1 MPVFILDIAFMF
13 FVDKL
18 IIGFDQA
25 LRTVFAPAQGFRK
38 TPGKISPGDALS
50 DEEKQA
56 AIRMMRINHSGEV
69 CAQAL
74 YQGQA
79 ISARNPEVQV
89 ALKDAAREE
98 IDHLAW
104 CETRLQELGGRKS
117 VLNPFWYS
125 ASFGLGVFSGLL
137 GDKWNLA
144 FLVETERQVE
154 GHLQGHLEKISSADH
169 RTRAIMEQMK
179 ADEKNHADTGLAH
192 GAGELPSP
200 VKATMKLT
208 SRLMTRS
215 AYWI

>member
-1 MPVFILDIAFMF
+1 MF

-25 LRTVFAPAQGFRK
+25 LKTVFAPAQGFRS
-38 TPGKISPGDALS
+38 TPGQVSLSEPLS
-50 DEEKQA
+50 DIDKQA
-56 AIRMMRINHSGEV
+56 AIRMMRINHAGEV

-74 YQGQA
+74 YQGQSV
-79 ISARNPEVQV
+79 SARNPEVQI

-104 CETRLQELGGRKS
+104 CETRLEELGGRKS
-117 VLNPFWYS
+117 ILNPLWYS

-154 GHLQGHLEKISSADH
+154 GHLQGHLEKLSPVDH

-179 ADEKNHADTGLAH
+179 ADEITHAETGVAH
-192 GAGELPSP
+192 GAAELPYP
-200 VKATMKLT
+200 VKIAMKLS
-208 SRLMTRS
+208 SRLMTKS